1 MSETTWKCYACGE
14 GVPDHFELGS
24 PDSWHMRDT
33 TPGAASGSTMR
44 PLHDRCS
51 SNKEQLSAD
60 SDFEAWWQ
68 ALDWRARAQPNE
80 LTVKAAWEE
89 SKRLRDER
97 IAELTEDVADVARQ
111 NADLIRSGAA
121 KSRRIAELERIVS
134 AAKALWAGRANI
146 DGLDRFSWRQPYARR
161 ELWNA
166 LGIALSSHCPEPDT
180 KGAE

>member
-97 IAELTEDVADVARQ
+97 IAELERALRD
-111 NADLIRSGAA
+111 A
-121 KSRRIAELERIVS
+121 KDGLRAIAMGLTDQFPGGPDIMKATSAELFKSNMWTWSQQVAYTTLS
-134 AAKALWAGRANI
+134 
-146 DGLDRFSWRQPYARR
+146 
-161 ELWNA
+161 
-166 LGIALSSHCPEPDT
+166 ALSPQRPEPDT
-180 KGAE
+180 LQVQVPPVEPL